1 MDRYF
6 KIIFA
11 VTTPFVVTFFASY
24 LVGSFISVSWDPA
37 GWTLELRE
45 YMAVM
50 GVCFGYALHMKL
62 NHEVVL

>member
-1 MDRYF
+1 MKQYF

-11 VTTPFVVTFFASY
+11 VVTPFVIALFASY

-37 GWTLELRE
+37 NWTLDLRE
-45 YMAVM
+45 YMAVV
-50 GVCFGYALHMKL
+50 GTCFGYALHLKL